1 MTASRTMDGFE
12 MDKWGYPYWGF
23 VLLVLS
29 GTFLW
34 HFFCGA
40 RLLLSEDRFVARGKL
55 VCLDRQQRE
64 AFCAADQIRQGFKI
78 DSGKIFLLKL
88 DKKVI
93 TLNQEK
99 RFQTD
104 LFQFTLQK
112 PAGAPDYEILK
123 SQLVRQG
130 RVFDFYYF
138 CPVCNITS
146 FTLGPCMCC
155 QAEMEYHVREAPKE
169 DQQDD
174 SNQSK

>member
-1 MTASRTMDGFE
+1 MGILGYK
-12 MDKWGYPYWGF
+12 KWRVVFLILG
-23 VLLVLS
+23 

-34 HFFCGA
+34 HCFYGA
-40 RLLLSEDRFVARGKL
+40 RLLLGEDRFVARGKL
-55 VCLDRQQRE
+55 VCLDRQRKE
-64 AFCAADQIRQGFKI
+64 ALCSADQIRQGFKI
-78 DSGKIFLLKL
+78 DSGRIFLLKL

-93 TLNQEK
+93 TLSQEK

-104 LFQFTLQK
+104 LFQLTLQK
-112 PAGAPDYEILK
+112 PAGAPNYEILK
-123 SQLVRQG
+123 SQLIRQG

-169 DQQDD
+169 DQENDLKK
-174 SNQSK
+174 SK